1 MRARL
6 SDIGEGSVKEQ
17 KTRLECFCDA
27 SANVFLPESFSPI
40 RACPFGEL
48 PSAKSLG
55 TSLQPANHACGSAC
69 LSDYGSLRVRRSL
82 EIWTLSPTDAWII
95 ISLSIVRQ

>member
-6 SDIGEGSVKEQ
+6 SYIGEDSVKEQ
-17 KTRLECFCDA
+17 KTQLECFCDA
-27 SANVFLPESFSPI
+27 SAPVFLPESCPI

-55 TSLQPANHACGSAC
+55 TSLQPANHVCGSAC

-82 EIWTLSPTDAWII
+82 EIWTLSPADAWII